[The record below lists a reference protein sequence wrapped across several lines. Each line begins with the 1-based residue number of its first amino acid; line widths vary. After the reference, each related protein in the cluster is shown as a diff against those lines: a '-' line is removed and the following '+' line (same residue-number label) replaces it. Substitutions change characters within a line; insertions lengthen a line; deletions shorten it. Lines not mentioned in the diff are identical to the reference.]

1 MTLNIYN
8 QSTDNNIKIF
18 TDYKLS
24 ENSLTVLNQKFYLG
38 IYSEDCLIEF
48 DNIPIIE
55 QQNIDVKN

>member
-1 MTLNIYN
+1 LTLNIYN